1 MQKLRTASRAELD
14 PAKKASEFVKDVIVI
29 EGPECRKAFF
39 RRSLGDKLKE
49 TWSIELQTT
58 NISSTPIPIIRMG
71 KAS

>member
-49 TWSIELQTT
+49 T
-58 NISSTPIPIIRMG
+58 
-71 KAS
+71 